1 MKQIEDYISKNLQTI
16 RKERGLSL
24 DKTAK
29 ITEVSKAMLAQIE
42 RGDSVPTV
50 TTLWKIANGLKV
62 SFSSL
67 ISQQTNPIRVIK
79 KQDRHL
85 ITEEKNHYRVHAAV
99 PFSPEKQF
107 EVFTV
112 ELDPE
117 NEHKSSPHNPGVE
130 EHVFV
135 QDGQL
140 EMDIDGTVETIDEG
154 EAIIFDGN
162 QTHIYRN
169 IGDKVLHLLVLIYYA
184 K

>member
-1 MKQIEDYISKNLQTI
+1 
-16 RKERGLSL
+16 
-24 DKTAK
+24 
-29 ITEVSKAMLAQIE
+29 MLAQIE

-79 KQDRHL
+79 KQDLHL
-85 ITEEKNHYRVHAAV
+85 VTEEENHYRVHTVV

-112 ELDPE
+112 ELDPK
-117 NEHKSSPHNPGVE
+117 NEQPSSPHNPGVE

-135 QDGQL
+135 KKGQL
-140 EMDIDGTVETIDEG
+140 EMDINGTVETIDAG

-162 QTHIYRN
+162 QDHIYRN
-169 IGDKVLHLLVLIYYA
+169 PGDQVLHLLVLIYYA
-184 K
+184 

>member
-1 MKQIEDYISKNLQTI
+1 MSEVTDYISKNLQTI

-42 RGDSVPTV
+42 RGESVPTV

-67 ISQQTNPIRVIK
+67 INQQTNPVRVIK
-79 KQDRHL
+79 KQDRNL
-85 ITEEKNHYRVHAAV
+85 VTEEENHYRVHTVV

-107 EVFTV
+107 EVFMV
-112 ELDPE
+112 DLDPE
-117 NEHKSSPHNPGVE
+117 NEHASLPHNPGVE

-135 QDGQL
+135 TEGQL
-140 EMDIDGTVETIDEG
+140 EMDINGTVETADEG
-154 EAIIFDGN
+154 EAVIFDGN
-162 QTHIYRN
+162 QPHIYRN
-169 IGDKVLHLLVLIYYA
+169 VGRNVLHLLVLIHYA
-184 K
+184 Q

>member
-1 MKQIEDYISKNLQTI
+1 MKEFTDHIGKNLQTI
-16 RKERGLSL
+16 RKERSLSL

-67 ISQQTNPIRVIK
+67 ISQQTGAIRVIK

-85 ITEEKNHYRVHAAV
+85 VTEEENHYRVHIVV

-107 EVFTV
+107 EVFSV
-112 ELDPE
+112 ELDPG
-117 NEHKSSPHNPGVE
+117 NEQKSLPHNPGVE

-135 QDGQL
+135 KEGQL
-140 EMDIDGTVETIDEG
+140 EMDIDGNVEAVAKDD
-154 EAIIFDGN
+154 AIIFNGN
-162 QTHIYRN
+162 QPHIYRN
-169 IGDKVLHLLVLIYYA
+169 IGDEVLHLLVLIYYA

>member
-1 MKQIEDYISKNLQTI
+1 MKEITDYISKNLQTI

-67 ISQQTNPIRVIK
+67 ISQQTNPIRVIT

-85 ITEEKNHYRVHAAV
+85 VTEEENHYRVHAVV

-107 EVFTV
+107 EVFAV
-112 ELDPE
+112 EIDPK

-135 QDGQL
+135 KKGRL
-140 EMDIDGTVETIDEG
+140 EMDIDGTVETIAED

-169 IGDKVLHLLVLIYYA
+169 TGDNVLHLLVLIYYA